1 MADAQYWIEKLK
13 LDKLEEVGGYF
24 RSHLKSEKTV
34 SQIAGSEGCNDR
46 RLWEV
51 NYYLL
56 QNNDVTALHQLKQ
69 DEIWHF
75 YAGNPLALHLFPND
89 GNYRKI
95 KLGSNLDAGEVF
107 QAVATHDTW
116 FGATMLEPNSFALV
130 GTTLAPGWHP
140 TDSTKPTPNQL
151 EKLMEIYPQH
161 QELIKRLTLSI

>member
-1 MADAQYWIEKLK
+1 MKDAQYWIEQLK
-13 LDKLEEVGGYF
+13 LDKLEEIGGYF
-24 RSHLKSEKTV
+24 RSHLKSQQTI
-34 SQIAGSEGCNDR
+34 SQMSLPEGGDER
-46 RLWEV
+46 RFWEM

-56 QNNDVTALHQLKQ
+56 HNSDVNALHQLKQ
-69 DEIWHF
+69 DEMWHF
-75 YAGNPLALHLFPND
+75 YAGNTLAIHLFPND

-107 QAVATHDTW
+107 QAVAPQNTW
-116 FGATMLEPNSFALV
+116 FGATMIEPNSFALV

-151 EKLMEIYPQH
+151 DKLIKLYPQH